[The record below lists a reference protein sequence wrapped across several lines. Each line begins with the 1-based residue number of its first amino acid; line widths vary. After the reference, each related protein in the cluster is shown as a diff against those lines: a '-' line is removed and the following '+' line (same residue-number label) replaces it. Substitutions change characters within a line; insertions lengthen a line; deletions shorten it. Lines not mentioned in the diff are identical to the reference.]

1 MSWRVPGVF
10 AATVL
15 FASVLGAC
23 GNSERSDTEQIRAVF
38 AAYQEAAKT
47 GDGNSLC
54 RDILAPSQLG
64 SEPLARC
71 ASGYERWF
79 QSHEHEVDKLA
90 STELGK
96 ITIDGDQATAENAT
110 DGGFFEFQREGER
123 WGLVLVR

>member
-1 MSWRVPGVF
+1 VV
-10 AATVL
+10 
-15 FASVLGAC
+15 ASVLGAC
-23 GNSERSDTEQIRAVF
+23 GNAETPSDTEQIKAVF

-47 GDGNSLC
+47 GDGNALC

-64 SEPLARC
+64 SEPLPRC
-71 ASGYERWF
+71 ARGYERWF
-79 QSHEHEVDKLA
+79 ESHEHEVDTLA

-110 DGGFFEFQREGER
+110 DGGFFEFQREAGR